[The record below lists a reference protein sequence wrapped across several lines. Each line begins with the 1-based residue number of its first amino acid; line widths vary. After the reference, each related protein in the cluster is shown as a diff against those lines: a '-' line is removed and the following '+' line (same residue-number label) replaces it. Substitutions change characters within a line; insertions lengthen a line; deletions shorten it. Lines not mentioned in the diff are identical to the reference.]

1 MIEGEEIAGV
11 QLPDHDA
18 SSLGGPEAPIW
29 KHSQPEGRPQKWAKD
44 KDKDT
49 AKKCKSKGR
58 PQKWAKDKDTA
69 RDKDKYMDTAL
80 DNNTD

>member
-44 KDKDT
+44 KD
-49 AKKCKSKGR
+49 
-58 PQKWAKDKDTA
+58 TA